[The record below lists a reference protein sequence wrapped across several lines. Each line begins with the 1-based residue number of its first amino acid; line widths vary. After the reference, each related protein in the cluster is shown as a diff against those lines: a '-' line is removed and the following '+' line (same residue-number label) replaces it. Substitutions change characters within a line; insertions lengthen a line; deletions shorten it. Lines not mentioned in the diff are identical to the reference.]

1 MRLGLEVT
9 MAIEADPS
17 PATETTRAANS
28 AAAARLTPDWARE
41 AEWARR
47 GFIGTTA
54 DGVIRDATGRVVWDV
69 AQYAFLDDEAP
80 ETVHPSLWRYAQL
93 NALHGL
99 FRVVDGVYQVRAFDV
114 SNMTLI
120 EGETGWI
127 VVDPLTNAET
137 ARAALELVHRHLP
150 ARPIHAVIYTHSHV
164 DHFGGA
170 GGIVSAADAKAGK
183 VQIIAPEGFLEA
195 AVSENVIAGNAMARR
210 SGYQFGTFLPRGPRG
225 QVDAGMGKTLPT
237 GTVTLIPPTALVT
250 RTGQETTIDGV
261 RFVFQMAPETEAP
274 AEMTFLLPERRAL
287 CMAELCTASMHNVYT
302 LRGARVRDALS
313 WSKYIDEAIALFGP
327 AADVVFAQH
336 TWPRW
341 ENAAVLD
348 FLRVQRDVYR
358 YIHDQAMRFANA
370 GETIL
375 EVGEAVELP
384 ESLASHFH
392 ARGYYGTVNHNAK
405 AVYQHYLGWFDGN
418 PAHLHPLPPAEA
430 GRRYVEFMGG
440 AAAVLEKAQRS
451 FDAGDYRWVAE
462 VVNHVVFADPTNAAA
477 RALQARA
484 LEQLGYQCE
493 SAIWR
498 NFFLTGALELRRG
511 IPRGSH
517 INRSSIRSVVSAM
530 TAEMLFDALAVRL
543 NAGRAGGRAFAINV
557 HFTDTGARH
566 VLRLARGTLGHA
578 TGADP
583 DPDASLAIAR
593 AALDE
598 LVSAPPEEAP
608 QVLAASGLRI
618 EGRRPEALME
628 LFSLLDRPEPRFDV
642 VTP

>member
-1 MRLGLEVT
+1 MSV
-9 MAIEADPS
+9 EADPS
-17 PATETTRAANS
+17 PATEATRAANVR
-28 AAAARLTPDWARE
+28 AAARLTPDFAAE
-41 AEWARR
+41 AEWAHR
-47 GFIGTTA
+47 GFIGTIA
-54 DGVIRDATGRVVWDV
+54 DGVIRDAEGRIVWDV
-69 AQYAFLDDEAP
+69 AQYGFLEGEAP
-80 ETVHPSLWRYAQL
+80 DTVHPSLWRYARL

-99 FRVVDGVYQVRAFDV
+99 FRVVDGVHQVRAFDV
-114 SNMTLI
+114 SNVTLI
-120 EGETGWI
+120 EGRTGWI

-137 ARAALELVHRHLP
+137 ARAALDLAHRHLP

-170 GGIVSAADAKAGK
+170 GGIVSPADVRAGN
-183 VQIIAPEGFLEA
+183 VQVIAPEGFLEA

-237 GTVTLIPPTALVT
+237 GTVTLVPPTTLVT
-250 RTGQETTIDGV
+250 RTGQEMEIDGV

-313 WSKYIDEAIALFGP
+313 WSKYIDEAIALFG
-327 AADVVFAQH
+327 ARADVVFAQH

-341 ENAAVLD
+341 GNAAVLD

-358 YIHDQAMRFANA
+358 HIHDQAMRAAND
-370 GETIL
+370 GQTIV

-384 ESLASHFH
+384 EGLASHFH

-418 PAHLHPLPPAEA
+418 PAHLHALPPAEA
-430 GRRYVEFMGG
+430 ARRYVEYMGG
-440 AAAVLEKAQRS
+440 AAALLEKAGRS
-451 FDAGDYRWVAE
+451 FQAGDYRWVAE
-462 VVNHVVFADPTNAAA
+462 VVNHVVFADPTNDAA
-477 RALQARA
+477 RDLQARA

-498 NFFLTGALELRRG
+498 NFYLTGALELRRG
-511 IPRGSH
+511 VPPGSH
-517 INRSSIRSVVSAM
+517 INRASIRSVVSAM

-543 NAGRAGGRAFAINV
+543 NAERAAGRRLTINV
-557 HFTDTGARH
+557 HFTDAATRH
-566 VLRLARGTLGHA
+566 VLRLAHGTLGHA
-578 TGADP
+578 AGADP
-583 DPDASLAIAR
+583 DPDATLAIAR
-593 AALDE
+593 SALDE
-598 LVSAPPEEAP
+598 LVSAPPEQAP

-618 EGRRPEALME
+618 EGRRPEALLE
-628 LFSLLDRPEPRFDV
+628 LFSLLDRPDMRFPV